1 MAIKKNA
8 SIEIN
13 EQIRDREVRVIGAE
27 GEQLGIMSSK
37 DAYMMAKEKDL
48 DLIKIAPTA
57 TPPVVKIADF
67 GKYRYEM
74 MRKEKE
80 AKRNQRVTEL
90 KEIRMTPN
98 IDQNDLNTKLSAAR
112 KFLEKGNKVKV
123 ALRFRGR
130 EMSRMNPPLIL
141 ILISSSKVYKSKVWK
156 NLLHRLN
163 VGLIPDSILAQASLT
178 LRCLLGENV
187 RLVSL
192 ISYKLSCASNF
203 KALSSSS
210 LCLQL

>member
-130 EMSRMNPPLIL
+130 EMSRMNQSKYIL
-141 ILISSSKVYKSKVWK
+141 DEFAEQLKDIAALDKPAKVEGRNMAIVISPKK
-156 NLLHRLN
+156 
-163 VGLIPDSILAQASLT
+163 
-178 LRCLLGENV
+178 
-187 RLVSL
+187 
-192 ISYKLSCASNF
+192 
-203 KALSSSS
+203 
-210 LCLQL
+210 

>member
-112 KFLEKGNKVKV
+112 KFLEKGNKVRV

-130 EMSRMNPPLIL
+130 EMSRMNQSKYIL
-141 ILISSSKVYKSKVWK
+141 DEFAEQLKDIAVLDKPAKVEGRNMAIVISPKK
-156 NLLHRLN
+156 
-163 VGLIPDSILAQASLT
+163 
-178 LRCLLGENV
+178 
-187 RLVSL
+187 
-192 ISYKLSCASNF
+192 
-203 KALSSSS
+203 
-210 LCLQL
+210 

>member
-1 MAIKKNA
+1 MVDWLTIRHFLHSTSVCGEEFMAIKKNA

-130 EMSRMNPPLIL
+130 EMSRMNQSKYIL
-141 ILISSSKVYKSKVWK
+141 DEFAEQLKDIAVLDKPAKVEGRNMAIVISPKK
-156 NLLHRLN
+156 
-163 VGLIPDSILAQASLT
+163 
-178 LRCLLGENV
+178 
-187 RLVSL
+187 
-192 ISYKLSCASNF
+192 
-203 KALSSSS
+203 
-210 LCLQL
+210 

>member
-130 EMSRMNPPLIL
+130 EMSRMNQSKYMLDEFAEQLKDIAVLDKPAKVEGRNMATV
-141 ILISSSKVYKSKVWK
+141 ISTKK
-156 NLLHRLN
+156 
-163 VGLIPDSILAQASLT
+163 
-178 LRCLLGENV
+178 
-187 RLVSL
+187 
-192 ISYKLSCASNF
+192 
-203 KALSSSS
+203 
-210 LCLQL
+210 

>member
-123 ALRFRGR
+123 ALRFRCR
-130 EMSRMNPPLIL
+130 EMSRMNQSKYIL
-141 ILISSSKVYKSKVWK
+141 DEFAEQLKDIAVLDKPAKVEGRNMAIVISPKK
-156 NLLHRLN
+156 
-163 VGLIPDSILAQASLT
+163 
-178 LRCLLGENV
+178 
-187 RLVSL
+187 
-192 ISYKLSCASNF
+192 
-203 KALSSSS
+203 
-210 LCLQL
+210 

>member
-130 EMSRMNPPLIL
+130 EMSRMNQSKYIL
-141 ILISSSKVYKSKVWK
+141 DGFAEQLKDIAVLDKPAKVEGRNMAIVISPKK
-156 NLLHRLN
+156 
-163 VGLIPDSILAQASLT
+163 
-178 LRCLLGENV
+178 
-187 RLVSL
+187 
-192 ISYKLSCASNF
+192 
-203 KALSSSS
+203 
-210 LCLQL
+210 

>member
-13 EQIRDREVRVIGAE
+13 KQIRDREVRVIGAE

-130 EMSRMNPPLIL
+130 EMSRMNQSKYIL
-141 ILISSSKVYKSKVWK
+141 DEFAEQLKDIAVLDKPAKVEGRNMAIVISPKK
-156 NLLHRLN
+156 
-163 VGLIPDSILAQASLT
+163 
-178 LRCLLGENV
+178 
-187 RLVSL
+187 
-192 ISYKLSCASNF
+192 
-203 KALSSSS
+203 
-210 LCLQL
+210 

>member
-1 MAIKKNA
+1 
-8 SIEIN
+8 
-13 EQIRDREVRVIGAE
+13 
-27 GEQLGIMSSK
+27 MSSK

-130 EMSRMNPPLIL
+130 EMSRMNQSKYIL
-141 ILISSSKVYKSKVWK
+141 DEFAEQLKDIAVLDKPAKVEGRNMAIVISPKK
-156 NLLHRLN
+156 
-163 VGLIPDSILAQASLT
+163 
-178 LRCLLGENV
+178 
-187 RLVSL
+187 
-192 ISYKLSCASNF
+192 
-203 KALSSSS
+203 
-210 LCLQL
+210 

>member
-130 EMSRMNPPLIL
+130 EMSRMNQSKYIL
-141 ILISSSKVYKSKVWK
+141 DDFAEQLKDIAVLDKPAKVEGRNMAIVISPKK
-156 NLLHRLN
+156 
-163 VGLIPDSILAQASLT
+163 
-178 LRCLLGENV
+178 
-187 RLVSL
+187 
-192 ISYKLSCASNF
+192 
-203 KALSSSS
+203 
-210 LCLQL
+210 

>member
-90 KEIRMTPN
+90 KESRMTPN

-112 KFLEKGNKVKV
+112 KCLEKGNKVKV

-130 EMSRMNPPLIL
+130 EMSRMNQSKYIL
-141 ILISSSKVYKSKVWK
+141 DEFAEQLKDIAVLDKPAKVEGRNMAIVISPKK
-156 NLLHRLN
+156 
-163 VGLIPDSILAQASLT
+163 
-178 LRCLLGENV
+178 
-187 RLVSL
+187 
-192 ISYKLSCASNF
+192 
-203 KALSSSS
+203 
-210 LCLQL
+210 

>member
-13 EQIRDREVRVIGAE
+13 EQIRDREVRVSGAE

-130 EMSRMNPPLIL
+130 EMSRMNQSKYIL
-141 ILISSSKVYKSKVWK
+141 DEFAEQLKDIAVLDKPAKVEGRNMAIVISPKK
-156 NLLHRLN
+156 
-163 VGLIPDSILAQASLT
+163 
-178 LRCLLGENV
+178 
-187 RLVSL
+187 
-192 ISYKLSCASNF
+192 
-203 KALSSSS
+203 
-210 LCLQL
+210 

>member
-13 EQIRDREVRVIGAE
+13 EQIRDREVRVIGAV

-130 EMSRMNPPLIL
+130 EMSRMNQSKYIL
-141 ILISSSKVYKSKVWK
+141 DEFAEQLKDIAVLDKPAKVEGRNMAIVISPKK
-156 NLLHRLN
+156 
-163 VGLIPDSILAQASLT
+163 
-178 LRCLLGENV
+178 
-187 RLVSL
+187 
-192 ISYKLSCASNF
+192 
-203 KALSSSS
+203 
-210 LCLQL
+210 

>member
-98 IDQNDLNTKLSAAR
+98 IDQNDLR
-112 KFLEKGNKVKV
+112 CD
-123 ALRFRGR
+123 
-130 EMSRMNPPLIL
+130 IL
-141 ILISSSKVYKSKVWK
+141 I
-156 NLLHRLN
+156 R
-163 VGLIPDSILAQASLT
+163 
-178 LRCLLGENV
+178 
-187 RLVSL
+187 
-192 ISYKLSCASNF
+192 
-203 KALSSSS
+203 
-210 LCLQL
+210 

>member
-90 KEIRMTPN
+90 KESRMTPN

-123 ALRFRGR
+123 ARRFRGR
-130 EMSRMNPPLIL
+130 EMSRMNQSKYIL
-141 ILISSSKVYKSKVWK
+141 DEFAEQLKDIAVLDKPAKVEGRNMAIVISPKK
-156 NLLHRLN
+156 
-163 VGLIPDSILAQASLT
+163 
-178 LRCLLGENV
+178 
-187 RLVSL
+187 
-192 ISYKLSCASNF
+192 
-203 KALSSSS
+203 
-210 LCLQL
+210 

>member
-130 EMSRMNPPLIL
+130 EMSRMNQSKYMLDEFAEQLKDIAVLDKPAKVEGRNMAIV
-141 ILISSSKVYKSKVWK
+141 ISPKK
-156 NLLHRLN
+156 
-163 VGLIPDSILAQASLT
+163 
-178 LRCLLGENV
+178 
-187 RLVSL
+187 
-192 ISYKLSCASNF
+192 
-203 KALSSSS
+203 
-210 LCLQL
+210 

>member
-57 TPPVVKIADF
+57 TPPGVKIADF

-130 EMSRMNPPLIL
+130 EMSRMNQSKYIL
-141 ILISSSKVYKSKVWK
+141 DEFAEQLKDIAVLDKPAKVEGRNMAIVISPKK
-156 NLLHRLN
+156 
-163 VGLIPDSILAQASLT
+163 
-178 LRCLLGENV
+178 
-187 RLVSL
+187 
-192 ISYKLSCASNF
+192 
-203 KALSSSS
+203 
-210 LCLQL
+210 

>member
-27 GEQLGIMSSK
+27 GEQFGIMSSK

-130 EMSRMNPPLIL
+130 EMSRMNQSKYIL
-141 ILISSSKVYKSKVWK
+141 DEFAEQLKDIAVLDKPAKIEGRNMAIVISPKK
-156 NLLHRLN
+156 
-163 VGLIPDSILAQASLT
+163 
-178 LRCLLGENV
+178 
-187 RLVSL
+187 
-192 ISYKLSCASNF
+192 
-203 KALSSSS
+203 
-210 LCLQL
+210 

>member
-98 IDQNDLNTKLSAAR
+98 SDQNDLNTKLSAAR

-130 EMSRMNPPLIL
+130 EMSRMNQSKYIL
-141 ILISSSKVYKSKVWK
+141 DEFAEQLKDIAVLDKPAKVEGRNMAIVISPKK
-156 NLLHRLN
+156 
-163 VGLIPDSILAQASLT
+163 
-178 LRCLLGENV
+178 
-187 RLVSL
+187 
-192 ISYKLSCASNF
+192 
-203 KALSSSS
+203 
-210 LCLQL
+210 

>member
-27 GEQLGIMSSK
+27 GEQLGIMSSR

-57 TPPVVKIADF
+57 TPPVVKIANF

-130 EMSRMNPPLIL
+130 EMSRMNQSKYIL
-141 ILISSSKVYKSKVWK
+141 DDFAEQLKDIAILDKPAKVEGRNMAIVISPKK
-156 NLLHRLN
+156 
-163 VGLIPDSILAQASLT
+163 
-178 LRCLLGENV
+178 
-187 RLVSL
+187 
-192 ISYKLSCASNF
+192 
-203 KALSSSS
+203 
-210 LCLQL
+210 

>member
-37 DAYMMAKEKDL
+37 DAYMMAKEKGL

-130 EMSRMNPPLIL
+130 EMSRMNQSKYIL
-141 ILISSSKVYKSKVWK
+141 DEFAEQLKDIAVLDKPAKVEGRNMAIVISPKK
-156 NLLHRLN
+156 
-163 VGLIPDSILAQASLT
+163 
-178 LRCLLGENV
+178 
-187 RLVSL
+187 
-192 ISYKLSCASNF
+192 
-203 KALSSSS
+203 
-210 LCLQL
+210 

>member
-1 MAIKKNA
+1 
-8 SIEIN
+8 
-13 EQIRDREVRVIGAE
+13 
-27 GEQLGIMSSK
+27 
-37 DAYMMAKEKDL
+37 MMAKEKDL

-130 EMSRMNPPLIL
+130 EMSRMNQSKYIL
-141 ILISSSKVYKSKVWK
+141 DEFAEQLKDIAVLDKPAKVEGRHMAIVISPKK
-156 NLLHRLN
+156 
-163 VGLIPDSILAQASLT
+163 
-178 LRCLLGENV
+178 
-187 RLVSL
+187 
-192 ISYKLSCASNF
+192 
-203 KALSSSS
+203 
-210 LCLQL
+210 

>member
-57 TPPVVKIADF
+57 TPRVVKIADF

-130 EMSRMNPPLIL
+130 EMSRMNQSKYIL
-141 ILISSSKVYKSKVWK
+141 DEFAEQLKDIAVLDKPAKVEGRNMAIVISPKK
-156 NLLHRLN
+156 
-163 VGLIPDSILAQASLT
+163 
-178 LRCLLGENV
+178 
-187 RLVSL
+187 
-192 ISYKLSCASNF
+192 
-203 KALSSSS
+203 
-210 LCLQL
+210 

>member
-27 GEQLGIMSSK
+27 GEQLGIMSSR
-37 DAYMMAKEKDL
+37 DAYMMAKEKEL

-57 TPPVVKIADF
+57 TPPVVKIANF

-130 EMSRMNPPLIL
+130 EMSRMNQSKYIL
-141 ILISSSKVYKSKVWK
+141 DDFAEQLRDIAVLDKPAKVEGRNMAIVISPKK
-156 NLLHRLN
+156 
-163 VGLIPDSILAQASLT
+163 
-178 LRCLLGENV
+178 
-187 RLVSL
+187 
-192 ISYKLSCASNF
+192 
-203 KALSSSS
+203 
-210 LCLQL
+210 

>member
-8 SIEIN
+8 DIEIN
-13 EQIRDREVRVIGAE
+13 EQIRDKEVRVIGAN
-27 GEQLGIMSSK
+27 GDQLGVMSSK
-37 DAYMMAKEKDL
+37 EAYMMAKDADL
-48 DLIKIAPTA
+48 DLIKIAANA

-80 AKRNQRVTEL
+80 AKKNQHVTEI

-98 IDQNDLNTKLSAAR
+98 IDTNDLNTKLSAAR

-130 EMSRMNPPLIL
+130 EMSRMNQSKYIL
-141 ILISSSKVYKSKVWK
+141 DEFAEKLKDVAILDKPAKVEGRNMAIVISPKK
-156 NLLHRLN
+156 
-163 VGLIPDSILAQASLT
+163 
-178 LRCLLGENV
+178 
-187 RLVSL
+187 
-192 ISYKLSCASNF
+192 
-203 KALSSSS
+203 
-210 LCLQL
+210 

>member
-80 AKRNQRVTEL
+80 AKRNQRITEL

-130 EMSRMNPPLIL
+130 EMSRMNQSKYIL
-141 ILISSSKVYKSKVWK
+141 DEFAEQLKDIAVLDKPAKVEGRNMAIVISPKK
-156 NLLHRLN
+156 
-163 VGLIPDSILAQASLT
+163 
-178 LRCLLGENV
+178 
-187 RLVSL
+187 
-192 ISYKLSCASNF
+192 
-203 KALSSSS
+203 
-210 LCLQL
+210 

>member
-8 SIEIN
+8 DIEIN
-13 EQIRDREVRVIGAE
+13 EQIRDKEVRVIGAN
-27 GEQLGIMSSK
+27 GDQLGVMSSK
-37 DAYMMAKEKDL
+37 EAYMMAKDADL
-48 DLIKIAPTA
+48 DLIKIAANA

-80 AKRNQRVTEL
+80 AKKNQHVTEI

-98 IDQNDLNTKLSAAR
+98 IDTNDLNTKLSAAR

-130 EMSRMNPPLIL
+130 EMSRMNQSKYIL
-141 ILISSSKVYKSKVWK
+141 DEFAEKLKDVAIL
-156 NLLHRLN
+156 
-163 VGLIPDSILAQASLT
+163 
-178 LRCLLGENV
+178 
-187 RLVSL
+187 
-192 ISYKLSCASNF
+192 
-203 KALSSSS
+203 
-210 LCLQL
+210 

>member
-98 IDQNDLNTKLSAAR
+98 IDQNDLNTKLTAAR

-130 EMSRMNPPLIL
+130 EMSRMNQSKYIL
-141 ILISSSKVYKSKVWK
+141 DEFAEQLKDIAVLDKPAKVEGRNMAIVISPKK
-156 NLLHRLN
+156 
-163 VGLIPDSILAQASLT
+163 
-178 LRCLLGENV
+178 
-187 RLVSL
+187 
-192 ISYKLSCASNF
+192 
-203 KALSSSS
+203 
-210 LCLQL
+210 

>member
-57 TPPVVKIADF
+57 TPPVGKIADF

-130 EMSRMNPPLIL
+130 EMSRMNQSKYIL
-141 ILISSSKVYKSKVWK
+141 DEFAEQLKDIAVLAKPAKVEGRNMAIVISPKK
-156 NLLHRLN
+156 
-163 VGLIPDSILAQASLT
+163 
-178 LRCLLGENV
+178 
-187 RLVSL
+187 
-192 ISYKLSCASNF
+192 
-203 KALSSSS
+203 
-210 LCLQL
+210 

>member
-27 GEQLGIMSSK
+27 GEQLGIMS
-37 DAYMMAKEKDL
+37 YMMAKEKDL

-130 EMSRMNPPLIL
+130 EMSRMNQSKYIL
-141 ILISSSKVYKSKVWK
+141 DEFAEQLKDIAVLDKPAKVEGRNMAIVISPKK
-156 NLLHRLN
+156 
-163 VGLIPDSILAQASLT
+163 
-178 LRCLLGENV
+178 
-187 RLVSL
+187 
-192 ISYKLSCASNF
+192 
-203 KALSSSS
+203 
-210 LCLQL
+210 

>member
-1 MAIKKNA
+1 
-8 SIEIN
+8 
-13 EQIRDREVRVIGAE
+13 
-27 GEQLGIMSSK
+27 
-37 DAYMMAKEKDL
+37 MMAKEKDL

-130 EMSRMNPPLIL
+130 EMSRMNQSKYIL
-141 ILISSSKVYKSKVWK
+141 DEFAEQLKDIAVLDKPAKVEGRNMAIVISPKK
-156 NLLHRLN
+156 
-163 VGLIPDSILAQASLT
+163 
-178 LRCLLGENV
+178 
-187 RLVSL
+187 
-192 ISYKLSCASNF
+192 
-203 KALSSSS
+203 
-210 LCLQL
+210 

>member
-27 GEQLGIMSSK
+27 GEQLGVMSSK

-112 KFLEKGNKVKV
+112 KFLEKGNKVKDS
-123 ALRFRGR
+123 LRFRGR
-130 EMSRMNPPLIL
+130 EMSRMNQSKYIL
-141 ILISSSKVYKSKVWK
+141 DEFAEQLKDIAVLDKPAKVEGRNMAIVISPKK
-156 NLLHRLN
+156 
-163 VGLIPDSILAQASLT
+163 
-178 LRCLLGENV
+178 
-187 RLVSL
+187 
-192 ISYKLSCASNF
+192 
-203 KALSSSS
+203 
-210 LCLQL
+210 

>member
-27 GEQLGIMSSK
+27 GKQLGIMSSK

-80 AKRNQRVTEL
+80 DKRNQRVTEL

-130 EMSRMNPPLIL
+130 EMSRMNQSKYIL
-141 ILISSSKVYKSKVWK
+141 DEFAEQLKDIAVLDKPAKVEGRNMAIVISPKK
-156 NLLHRLN
+156 
-163 VGLIPDSILAQASLT
+163 
-178 LRCLLGENV
+178 
-187 RLVSL
+187 
-192 ISYKLSCASNF
+192 
-203 KALSSSS
+203 
-210 LCLQL
+210 

>member
-98 IDQNDLNTKLSAAR
+98 IDQNDLTTKLSAAR

-130 EMSRMNPPLIL
+130 EMSRMNQSKYIL
-141 ILISSSKVYKSKVWK
+141 DEFAEQLKDIAVLDKPAKVEGRNMAIVISPKK
-156 NLLHRLN
+156 
-163 VGLIPDSILAQASLT
+163 
-178 LRCLLGENV
+178 
-187 RLVSL
+187 
-192 ISYKLSCASNF
+192 
-203 KALSSSS
+203 
-210 LCLQL
+210 

>member
-67 GKYRYEM
+67 GKYRYDM

-130 EMSRMNPPLIL
+130 EMSRMNQSKYIL
-141 ILISSSKVYKSKVWK
+141 DEFAEQLKDIAVLDKPAKVEGRNMAIVISPKK
-156 NLLHRLN
+156 
-163 VGLIPDSILAQASLT
+163 
-178 LRCLLGENV
+178 
-187 RLVSL
+187 
-192 ISYKLSCASNF
+192 
-203 KALSSSS
+203 
-210 LCLQL
+210 

>member
-1 MAIKKNA
+1 MVDWLTIRHFFHSTSVCGEEFMAIKKNA

-130 EMSRMNPPLIL
+130 EMSRMNQSKYIL
-141 ILISSSKVYKSKVWK
+141 DEFAEQLKDIAVLDKPAKVEGRNMAIVISPKK
-156 NLLHRLN
+156 
-163 VGLIPDSILAQASLT
+163 
-178 LRCLLGENV
+178 
-187 RLVSL
+187 
-192 ISYKLSCASNF
+192 
-203 KALSSSS
+203 
-210 LCLQL
+210 